1 VRSRRSA
8 VLLLL
13 DWTTLLASARGHLL
27 SAWTAASAVHLRSA
41 IRQPWLGP
49 GLVIA
54 AVLLLWRGHQPET
67 ENVSRLSD
75 LAKRRFR
82 KPSLERFQ
90 GVPPQAHR
98 DLEV

>member
-1 VRSRRSA
+1 MRSRRSA

-27 SAWTAASAVHLRSA
+27 SVWTEGWAIHLRSA

-54 AVLLLWRGHQPET
+54 AVLLLWRGHRAEPE
-67 ENVSRLSD
+67 SASALSH
-75 LAKRRFR
+75 LAARRFR
-82 KPSLERFQ
+82 KPSLERFR